1 MSKSTDKQIS
11 VMMRQMGYN
20 PLGLSNEL
28 RKKSV
33 QKMTLKERCEHINQ
47 MKPPFGIV
55 RCTPH
60 RLLKKWLGMDLLS
73 VVNVGLNVIQHQKT
87 SDFFFNSCFHIS
99 HIDEKKVV
107 DYGFFSSI
115 EKSEHSITSEE
126 WIDEVLEEGVVDL
139 STFAGEYT
147 VGFGPNSFE
156 KLQKNF
162 SVEFPILQ

>member
-1 MSKSTDKQIS
+1 MLFRS
-11 VMMRQMGYN
+11 
-20 PLGLSNEL
+20 
-28 RKKSV
+28 
-33 QKMTLKERCEHINQ
+33 
-47 MKPPFGIV
+47 
-55 RCTPH
+55 
-60 RLLKKWLGMDLLS
+60 
-73 VVNVGLNVIQHQKT
+73 
-87 SDFFFNSCFHIS
+87 
-99 HIDEKKVV
+99 EKIVV
-107 DYGFFSSI
+107 DYWFFSSI

>member
-47 MKPPFGIV
+47 MKLPFGIV

-60 RLLKKWLGMDLLS
+60 RLLKIWL
-73 VVNVGLNVIQHQKT
+73 V
-87 SDFFFNSCFHIS
+87 
-99 HIDEKKVV
+99 
-107 DYGFFSSI
+107 
-115 EKSEHSITSEE
+115 
-126 WIDEVLEEGVVDL
+126 WIY
-139 STFAGEYT
+139 F
-147 VGFGPNSFE
+147 
-156 KLQKNF
+156 Q
-162 SVEFPILQ
+162 

>member
-20 PLGLSNEL
+20 PLGLTNEL

-47 MKPPFGIV
+47 MKLPFGIV

-73 VVNVGLNVIQHQKT
+73 VMNIGLNI
-87 SDFFFNSCFHIS
+87 
-99 HIDEKKVV
+99 IDTL
-107 DYGFFSSI
+107 D
-115 EKSEHSITSEE
+115 T
-126 WIDEVLEEGVVDL
+126 
-139 STFAGEYT
+139 A
-147 VGFGPNSFE
+147 
-156 KLQKNF
+156 
-162 SVEFPILQ
+162 